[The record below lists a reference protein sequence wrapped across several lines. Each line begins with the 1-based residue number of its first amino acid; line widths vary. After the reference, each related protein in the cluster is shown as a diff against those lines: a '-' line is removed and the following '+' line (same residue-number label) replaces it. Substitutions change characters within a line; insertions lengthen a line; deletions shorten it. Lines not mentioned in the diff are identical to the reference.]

1 MEKSNEVVDYYPTI
15 SAQEIK
21 PTSKETNNQTNE
33 KKTMESTKLNR
44 FMWEKELFNQ
54 KEKEKSKIKNTKKPR
69 KTKNKITKTINK

>member
-33 KKTMESTKLNR
+33 KKKQWNPLNLTVSC
-44 FMWEKELFNQ
+44 EKRSCLIRR
-54 KEKEKSKIKNTKKPR
+54 KKKKVKSKTQKNPEKQKIK
-69 KTKNKITKTINK
+69 